1 MKRTTPNSRA
11 SLLRMLAISLLLSGL
26 LAVAAA
32 CMQTA
37 APSGGPAPTLV
48 PSTVG
53 TSGAEASDQLPLPDT
68 STVTALSEVDAQ
80 TTEPYPPPAGD
91 TPVSDTYP
99 APDERSTATPTAA
112 DFGDVDATA
121 TAAVFFPIIGEGAPT
136 TETAEEAIAAVEPS
150 PTPTEPPTAT
160 PTPLPPPTATPTPA
174 GPLPPT
180 PTPTPF
186 PPVDFESAR
195 AELAASGQALAYNKV
210 GLHVTFLED
219 SDELDTYMERLD
231 AAGVP
236 MVIKSVDNAEPV
248 FKAQELMKRSG
259 VEHVLV
265 YRSTAFDVPDYDTP
279 PVQAAEFY
287 WEQEL
292 AIWPPE
298 LDPSLVWFETMNEL
312 DKNRSEWLAEFSLRT
327 AQLALRD
334 GYKWAGF
341 SWASGEPEPSDW
353 ESPAMLELLRLMA
366 EHPDQLAIALHE
378 YSYLA
383 DDIGDEYPYKIG
395 RFQELFR
402 IADKHGI
409 PRPTVLIT
417 EWGWTYNN
425 IPSEAEAMADIDWA
439 ARLYGAYPQVLG
451 AAIWNLGK
459 LGTEWGNLDGQ
470 VGDLVDPLMVYS
482 LTNYFPAP
490 ASRNGP
496 ISPESFPPPP

>member
-1 MKRTTPNSRA
+1 MNRPTTHRL
-11 SLLRMLAISLLLSGL
+11 SLPPGAGLSTLLL
-26 LAVAAA
+26 LALALVLGA
-32 CMQTA
+32 CSQTA
-37 APSGGPAPTLV
+37 AVPA
-48 PSTVG
+48 
-53 TSGAEASDQLPLPDT
+53 TSSPASAAEDTAQVKPLPTTDAAAGAALERLAT
-68 STVTALSEVDAQ
+68 STPDS
-80 TTEPYPPPAGD
+80 YPPPETAEQRHPYPD
-91 TPVSDTYP
+91 PVQQG
-99 APDERSTATPTAA
+99 TATPTAA
-112 DFGDVDATA
+112 ALTDVEATA
-121 TAAVFFPIIGEGAPT
+121 TAAVFFPIIGEGT
-136 TETAEEAIAAVEPS
+136 SGDEEAAAVAEIEQ
-150 PTPTEPPTAT
+150 PTSTALPTAT
-160 PTPLPPPTATPTPA
+160 ATTPPTSTPA

-195 AELAASGQALAYNKV
+195 ADLTAAGQDLAYNKV

-248 FKAQELMKRSG
+248 YKAQELMKQSG
-259 VEHVLV
+259 VDHVLV
-265 YRSTAFDVPDYDTP
+265 YRSTAYDVPNYDTP

-298 LDPSLVWFETMNEL
+298 LDPGLVWFETMNEL
-312 DKNRSEWLAEFSLRT
+312 DKNRSEWLAQFSLRT

-341 SWASGEPEPSDW
+341 SWASGEPEPADW
-353 ESPAMLELLRLMA
+353 ESPAMLELLRLVG

-383 DDIGDEYPYKIG
+383 EDIGHEYPYKVG

-425 IPSEAEAMADIDWA
+425 IPSEREAMEDIDWA
-439 ARLYGAYPQVLG
+439 ARLYAAYPQVLG

-470 VGDLVDPLMVYS
+470 VGDLVDPLMVYT

-490 ASRNGP
+490 FSRNGP
-496 ISPESFPPPP
+496 ISPESFPPPGN